1 MCLFNDGGGVSPGI
15 LKRSASFKY
24 LWYIVLEIGHYRIR
38 QTVTRLADV
47 VGEGFCMDS
56 MAAPNSTKDG
66 KCLVSA
72 GPLVLNILF
81 LATSWNHEY

>member
-1 MCLFNDGGGVSPGI
+1 
-15 LKRSASFKY
+15 
-24 LWYIVLEIGHYRIR
+24 
-38 QTVTRLADV
+38 
-47 VGEGFCMDS
+47 MDS